1 MWRKNTYVYNLG
13 YIGHIYGHYKYG
25 IHAIY
30 GTLGGN
36 WHTYNIWYLERNC
49 HHKNIPQ
56 ANLCRE
62 IAIIYN
68 WMTVFSLHLDDAI
81 LFILV
86 LLSLLKYTH
95 ALHFWRQQLLC
106 QLICKWAVLQ
116 PANIQKYLFQISRN
130 THFKY
135 SEILISHIQKY
146 LFQIFRNTFEK
157 KIDIW
162 LYQIIRNTFLRNVFI
177 YFMV

>member
-1 MWRKNTYVYNLG
+1 MFWCCWWSCLKEGDHPQELWADTFEPPQWTDFSKLGERYVEQEYLYIYNLG

-56 ANLCRE
+56 ANLCWE

-116 PANIQKYLFQISRN
+116 PANIQKCLFQISRN
-130 THFKY
+130 TYFKY
-135 SEILISHIQKY
+135 SEILI
-146 LFQIFRNTFEK
+146 
-157 KIDIW
+157 
-162 LYQIIRNTFLRNVFI
+162 
-177 YFMV
+177 